1 MDAGRRRVRPVDAD
15 ALWPFIRDIPDFPQA
30 GVTFRDITPLLGDAG
45 AFRAATE
52 LLAAPFDAPIT
63 KVVGI
68 EARGFI
74 LAAPIA
80 LALGAGF
87 VPVRKPGKLPWD
99 THAHSYEL
107 EYGTDTL
114 EVHRDAF
121 TPDDRVLIV
130 DDVLATGGTAT
141 ATCRLVSDF
150 FDATVVGVTFLL
162 ELTALGGRERV
173 APLGHRIES
182 VLVV

>member
-1 MDAGRRRVRPVDAD
+1 VAVNAARLRS
-15 ALWPFIRDIPDFPQA
+15 FIRDIPDFPQPD
-30 GVTFRDITPLLGDAG
+30 VVFRDITPLLRDAE

-52 LLAAPFDAPIT
+52 LLVAPFDGPIT

-114 EVHRDAF
+114 EVHRDALD
-121 TPDDRVLIV
+121 PDDHVLIV

-141 ATCRLVSDF
+141 ATCRLVAEF
-150 FDATVVGVTFLL
+150 FEASVVGVTFLL
-162 ELTALGGRERV
+162 ELPALGGRERLT
-173 APLGHRIES
+173 PLGHPVES
-182 VLVV
+182 VLVL

>member
-1 MDAGRRRVRPVDAD
+1 VPTAD
-15 ALWPFIRDIPDFPQA
+15 ELRPFIRDIPDFPQP

-52 LLAAPFDAPIT
+52 LLVTPFDGPIS

-130 DDVLATGGTAT
+130 DDVLATGGTAN
-141 ATCRLVSDF
+141 ATCRLVSEF
-150 FDATVVGVTFLL
+150 FEATVVGVTFLL
-162 ELTALGGRERV
+162 ELTALGGRERLV
-173 APLGHRIES
+173 PLGHHIES
-182 VLVV
+182 ALVL